1 MRDYTLEE
9 YVHDLIHYVT
19 DNLDERYSEKMKLEL
34 LATIFSKYVA
44 FNDYNGSENQKTI
57 IDDYISSL
65 ISTIL
70 YELNGPYS
78 VEMGLELASLIL
90 WILFSKRVFEEV

>member
-1 MRDYTLEE
+1 MENNITLGE
-9 YVHDLIHYVT
+9 YVNRLIHYVI
-19 DNLDERYSEKMKLEL
+19 DKLDERYSEEMKLEL
-34 LATIFSKYVA
+34 LALIFNKYVR
-44 FNDYNGSENQKTI
+44 FCIEEKDYSL
-57 IDDYISSL
+57 DDYISSL

-78 VEMGLELASLIL
+78 VEMRLELASLIL

>member
-1 MRDYTLEE
+1 MRDCTLEE

-34 LATIFSKYVA
+34 LATIFSKYVR
-44 FNDYNGSENQKTI
+44 FCIEGKEYSL
-57 IDDYISSL
+57 DDYISSL

-78 VEMGLELASLIL
+78 VEMRLELASLIL
-90 WILFSKRVFEEV
+90 WILFSKKVFEEV